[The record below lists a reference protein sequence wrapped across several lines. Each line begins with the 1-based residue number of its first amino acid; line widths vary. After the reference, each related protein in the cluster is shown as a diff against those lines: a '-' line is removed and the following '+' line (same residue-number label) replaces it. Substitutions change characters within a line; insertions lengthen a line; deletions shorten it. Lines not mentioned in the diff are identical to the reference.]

1 VFRAPPT
8 AVPSRVRRADPARGA
23 PTVAARRTAMRAAFT
38 LVELLVVI
46 GIIAILMALLMPA
59 LSKVRQQAKAVECST
74 NLRSLA
80 QAWQMYANQNNYF
93 VVPGRLP
100 RDAKPGGVYD
110 IGDGD
115 QYRPRW
121 YELLGAVIKQYPCKN
136 PTAIEND
143 SWTIENRVF
152 LCPTVP
158 EWNNSRNYPFGYN
171 YQFLGNA
178 RPQPSSVG
186 AATGDPR
193 LLRYV
198 RFPVK
203 VSSIK
208 ASDTVMAADCIGT
221 AAGKPKSAR
230 GGYYADGTKDE
241 FAVGNKAHLI
251 DPPRLT
257 SKSDY
262 ADHQHRTPPDRSG
275 PDFRHGGKANVALC
289 DGSVQLMGPGDMGY
303 VMQPDGVILTAGP
316 GVSNYMFSGTRRD
329 DDPPEVD

>member
-1 VFRAPPT
+1 MGTELESRTALTRATTSADDFRA
-8 AVPSRVRRADPARGA
+8 SRARSARPVRS
-23 PTVAARRTAMRAAFT
+23 AFT

-46 GIIAILMALLMPA
+46 GIISVLISLLLPA
-59 LSKVRQQAKAVECST
+59 LNKVRQQARAVECGT

-80 QAWQMYANQNNYF
+80 QAWQMYANQNNYW

-100 RDAKPGGVYD
+100 RDATAGGVYD

-121 YELLGAVIKQYPCKN
+121 YELLGAIIKQAPCKN
-136 PTAIEND
+136 PQAIEND

-186 AATGDPR
+186 PASGNPK

-208 ASDTVMAADCIGT
+208 ASETVMAADCIGT
-221 AAGKPKSAR
+221 AAGKPKTAR
-230 GGYYADGTKDE
+230 GGYYQDGTKDE

-262 ADHQHRTPPDRSG
+262 ADHQHRTPADRSG
-275 PDFRHGGKANVALC
+275 PDFRHSGKANVAFC
-289 DGSVQLMGPGDMGY
+289 DGSVQMMGAGDMGY
-303 VMQPDGVILTAGP
+303 VMQQDGVILTSGP
-316 GVSNYMFSGTRRD
+316 GTNNKMFSGTARD